1 MPPDQ
6 LLLPA
11 SVPEM
16 ESDLPNVKG
25 QAMNRTHTIQADE
38 TLIAVVCSQ
47 TIKRS
52 YVRES
57 SFFGKAMTPAEIL
70 DELADDEV
78 VSVRRLNVETW
89 ASEDITE
96 ECARLWLYDRDDK
109 VGIDLDYA
117 PFFPAFVTGSRAWK
131 LWKDDLE
138 AEARQ
143 QRAPYSTLNHRALGT
158 GQSARME
165 AVR

>member
-1 MPPDQ
+1 MT
-6 LLLPA
+6 
-11 SVPEM
+11 
-16 ESDLPNVKG
+16 
-25 QAMNRTHTIQADE
+25 RTHTIQADE

-57 SFFGKAMTPAEIL
+57 SFFGKNMTPAEIV
-70 DELADDEV
+70 DELADDEIV
-78 VSVRRLNVETW
+78 AVRRLNVETW

-96 ECARLWLYDRDDK
+96 ECARIWLYDRDK
-109 VGIDLDYA
+109 RVGVDLDDAEY
-117 PFFPAFVTGSRAWK
+117 FPPFVTGSRAWA

-143 QRAPYSTLNHRALGT
+143 PSVPYSTLNNRTQGT
-158 GQSARME
+158 GRAHVE

>member
-1 MPPDQ
+1 MT
-6 LLLPA
+6 
-11 SVPEM
+11 
-16 ESDLPNVKG
+16 
-25 QAMNRTHTIQADE
+25 RTHTIQADE

-57 SFFGKAMTPAEIL
+57 SFFGKSMTPAEIL
-70 DELADDEV
+70 DELADDEIV
-78 VSVRRLNVETW
+78 AVRRLNVETW
-89 ASEDITE
+89 VSEDITE
-96 ECARLWLYDRDDK
+96 ECARLWLYAREEKMGVELND
-109 VGIDLDYA
+109 A
-117 PFFPAFVTGSRAWK
+117 PDFPAFVTGSRAWK

-143 QRAPYSTLNHRALGT
+143 PVTRPYSTLNNRTQGT
-158 GQSARME
+158 GRAYGE